1 MGLAARR
8 CIFMFAG
15 YGLFGL
21 FANIALIVNIA
32 LIFAVLSLIGAT
44 LTLPGI
50 AGIVLTIGIAVDANV
65 LINERIREEIRSG
78 KSPYAAVDAGY
89 SRALVTIIDSNVTD
103 ADRGAGA
110 VLARLGPGARLR
122 RDADHRHLAS
132 MFTAVTVTRLMV
144 SYWLRWA
151 RPQLIPI

>member
-1 MGLAARR
+1 MGLALVML
-8 CIFMFAG
+8 FMFAG

-65 LINERIREEIRSG
+65 LINERIREEIRAG
-78 KSPYAAVDAGY
+78 KS
-89 SRALVTIIDSNVTD
+89 
-103 ADRGAGA
+103 
-110 VLARLGPGARLR
+110 
-122 RDADHRHLAS
+122 H
-132 MFTAVTVTRLMV
+132 
-144 SYWLRWA
+144 
-151 RPQLIPI
+151 